1 VGEELGSQADG
12 HGLMRPSGPNA
23 EEGQQA
29 FGPEQ
34 RKENTSFSFFISN
47 FPNTFSN
54 MDLIRF

>member
-1 VGEELGSQADG
+1 VGEELGSRADG
-12 HGLMRPSGPNA
+12 HGLIRLSGPNA
-23 EEGQQA
+23 EEEEQA